1 MKEKIIN
8 KFGDNEYEYHP
19 ETGQWRPVSKPPEPD
34 LGYLE
39 EYSKNALAEMDREEE
54 RPEQIVAQSNGLIPD
69 DEVHRGDFLYE
80 EFCHIESWD
89 DVVQAAADLSLDI
102 NENYFTLGK
111 LVNFACAK
119 RKPGRPGEEDRT
131 VARLSGQINVNR
143 STLSMCAA
151 IEEFYREIRDELPK
165 QISLRQLNDARVSTG
180 WKPGKEVE
188 AEQLTLALNIVIALV
203 EGKWK
208 KPKKSKV
215 MTPADYAKRIMAEA
229 DKAIGLHNPPEN
241 DLGDALE
248 MFELIFDT
256 AQSIVEVLREEKC

>member
-19 ETGQWRPVSKPPEPD
+19 ETGQWRPVSKPPED
-34 LGYLE
+34 H
-39 EYSKNALAEMDREEE
+39 EEE
-54 RPEQIVAQSNGLIPD
+54 HPEIQIVAQSNGLILD
-69 DEVHRGDFLYE
+69 DEEVHRGDLLYE
-80 EFCHIESWD
+80 EFSYIESWD

-131 VARLSGQINVNR
+131 VARLSGQININR

-188 AEQLTLALNIVIALV
+188 AEQLTLALNTVIEIV

-208 KPKKSKV
+208 KPKKSRV

-229 DKAIGLHNPPEN
+229 DKAIGLH
-241 DLGDALE
+241 DADHDTLGDALE
-248 MFELIFDT
+248 MFELIFET
-256 AQSIVEVLREEKC
+256 AHSIVEMLEK

>member
-1 MKEKIIN
+1 MEI
-8 KFGDNEYEYHP
+8 DDYSYDES
-19 ETGQWRPVSKPPEPD
+19 TGLWKLVSKPPEP
-34 LGYLE
+34 GLE
-39 EYSKNALAEMDREEE
+39 EH
-54 RPEQIVAQSNGLIPD
+54 PEQIVAQSNGLIPD

-256 AQSIVEVLREEKC
+256 AQSIVEMLEK